1 MGRPGRQRRVVS
13 SRLTPLYVLSP
24 FRPFG
29 EREAEERFFGNRV
42 GASEGE
48 GSTQG
53 AVARLRTGLQP
64 GIGEQLRGEGP
75 RRQGPNPLG
84 SGLVRR
90 STRGSRA
97 MFAARGLIRALRSC
111 SSAPSPRHK
120 PSTKLSVRDALGSQ
134 NTNGERVKVQGW
146 IRSVRSQKEVLFL
159 HVNDGSSL
167 ENLQVVADSSFHSR
181 ELAFGSS
188 VEVQGQ
194 LIKSPSKRQNVEL
207 KAEKIEVVGNCDAK
221 TFPFKYKERHPLEY
235 LRQYP
240 HLRCR
245 TNVLGSIL
253 RVRSEATAAIHSF
266 FKDHGFVHIHTPI
279 ITSNDCEGA
288 GELFQVEP
296 SSKMKLPE
304 ENFFDVPAFLTVSGQ
319 LHLEVMSGA
328 FTRVF
333 TFGPTFRAENSQSR
347 RHLAEFYMVEAEISF
362 IESLQDLMQVMEEL
376 FKSATLMVLSSCP
389 EDVELCHKF
398 IAPGQKDRLEH
409 MLKNNFLI
417 ISYTE
422 AMEILK
428 QASQNFTFTP
438 EWGDDLHTEHEKYL
452 VKHCGN
458 IPVFVINY
466 PLALKP
472 FYMRDNEDGPQH
484 TVAAVDLLV
493 PGVGELFGGSLRE
506 ERFHFLEQRLARLGL
521 TEAYQWYLDL
531 RRFGSVPHGGFGMG
545 FERYLQC
552 ILGID
557 NIKDVIPFPRFTHS
571 CLL

>member
-1 MGRPGRQRRVVS
+1 MLGARRLLGALRFCS
-13 SRLTPLYVLSP
+13 SVPCPKPRTSAKLRV
-24 FRPFG
+24 
-29 EREAEERFFGNRV
+29 REALGV
-42 GASEGE
+42 LDAS
-48 GSTQG
+48 
-53 AVARLRTGLQP
+53 
-64 GIGEQLRGEGP
+64 
-75 RRQGPNPLG
+75 
-84 SGLVRR
+84 
-90 STRGSRA
+90 
-97 MFAARGLIRALRSC
+97 
-111 SSAPSPRHK
+111 
-120 PSTKLSVRDALGSQ
+120 
-134 NTNGERVKVQGW
+134 GERVTVQGW

-167 ENLQVVADSSFHSR
+167 ESLQVVADSSLDSR
-181 ELAFGSS
+181 ELGFGSS

-194 LIKSPSKRQNVEL
+194 LVKSQAKKQNVEL
-207 KAEKIEVVGNCDAK
+207 KAEKIEVIGNCETK
-221 TFPFKYKERHPLEY
+221 VFPIKYKERHPLEF

-245 TNVLGSIL
+245 TNALGSIL
-253 RVRSEATAAIHSF
+253 RVRSEATAAIHSY
-266 FKDHGFVHIHTPI
+266 FKDNGFVHIHTPV

-296 SSKMKLPE
+296 SSKIKVPE
-304 ENFFDVPAFLTVSGQ
+304 ENFFNVPAFLTVSGQ
-319 LHLEVMSGA
+319 LHLEVMAGA
-328 FTRVF
+328 FTQVF

-362 IESLQDLMQVMEEL
+362 LESLQDLMQVMEDL
-376 FKSATLMVLSSCP
+376 FKAATVMVLSNCS

-398 IAPGQKDRLEH
+398 VAPGHRDRLEH

-422 AMEILK
+422 AVEILN

-438 EWGDDLHTEHEKYL
+438 KWGVDLQTEHEKYL
-452 VKHCGN
+452 VKHCGD

-472 FYMRDNEDGPQH
+472 FYMRENEDDPQQ

-493 PGVGELFGGSLRE
+493 PGIGELYGGSLRE
-506 ERFHFLEQRLARLGL
+506 ERYHILEQRLARSGL

-552 ILGID
+552 VLGVN

-571 CLL
+571 CVL

>member
-1 MGRPGRQRRVVS
+1 M
-13 SRLTPLYVLSP
+13 L
-24 FRPFG
+24 
-29 EREAEERFFGNRV
+29 
-42 GASEGE
+42 GA
-48 GSTQG
+48 
-53 AVARLRTGLQP
+53 RCLL
-64 GIGEQLRGEGP
+64 
-75 RRQGPNPLG
+75 
-84 SGLVRR
+84 
-90 STRGSRA
+90 
-97 MFAARGLIRALRSC
+97 RALRSC
-111 SSAPSPRHK
+111 SSAPRPTAG
-120 PSTKLSVRDALGSQ
+120 PAAALSVRAALAVRSPG
-134 NTNGERVKVQGW
+134 GERVKVQGW

-167 ENLQVVADSSFHSR
+167 ENLQVVADSSFASR

-188 VEVQGQ
+188 VEVHGQ
-194 LIKSPSKRQNVEL
+194 LVQSPSKKQNVEL

-221 TFPFKYKERHPLEY
+221 TFPFKYKERYPLEY
-235 LRQYP
+235 LRQFP

-245 TNVLGSIL
+245 TNALGAIL

-266 FKDHGFVHIHTPI
+266 FKESGFVHIHTPI

-296 SSKMKLPE
+296 SSKMQVPE
-304 ENFFDVPAFLTVSGQ
+304 ENFFNVPAFLTVSGQ

-328 FTRVF
+328 FTQVF

-362 IESLQDLMQVMEEL
+362 VESLQDLMQVMEGL
-376 FKSATLMVLSSCP
+376 FKTATMTVLSKCP
-389 EDVELCHKF
+389 EDVELCHRF

-422 AMEILK
+422 AVEILK
-428 QASQNFTFTP
+428 RASQDFTFP
-438 EWGDDLHTEHEKYL
+438 PKWGADLHTEHEKYL
-452 VKHCGN
+452 VKHCGDV
-458 IPVFVINY
+458 PVFVVNY
-466 PLALKP
+466 PLTLKP
-472 FYMRDNEDGPQH
+472 FYMRDNGDGPPP

-506 ERFHFLEQRLARLGL
+506 ERPHFLEQQLARLGL
-521 TEAYQWYLDL
+521 TETYQWYLDL

-552 ILGID
+552 ILGVD

>member
-1 MGRPGRQRRVVS
+1 M
-13 SRLTPLYVLSP
+13 
-24 FRPFG
+24 FG
-29 EREAEERFFGNRV
+29 ARFL
-42 GASEGE
+42 A
-48 GSTQG
+48 
-53 AVARLRTGLQP
+53 
-64 GIGEQLRGEGP
+64 
-75 RRQGPNPLG
+75 
-84 SGLVRR
+84 
-90 STRGSRA
+90 
-97 MFAARGLIRALRSC
+97 RALRSC
-111 SSAPSPRHK
+111 SSAPCPGHR
-120 PSTKLSVRDALGSQ
+120 PPARLSVRDALGAQS
-134 NTNGERVKVQGW
+134 TSGERVKVQGW

-159 HVNDGSSL
+159 HINDGSSL
-167 ENLQVVADSSFHSR
+167 ESLQVVADSSFDNR

-194 LIKSPSKRQNVEL
+194 LVKSPSKKQNMEL
-207 KAEKIEVVGNCDAK
+207 KAEKIEVVGNCDA
-221 TFPFKYKERHPLEY
+221 TD
-235 LRQYP
+235 
-240 HLRCR
+240 
-245 TNVLGSIL
+245 N
-253 RVRSEATAAIHSF
+253 
-266 FKDHGFVHIHTPI
+266 GFVHIHTPI

-296 SSKMKLPE
+296 SSKIKMPE
-304 ENFFDVPAFLTVSGQ
+304 ENFFNVPAFLTVSGQ

-328 FTRVF
+328 FTQVF

-362 IESLQDLMQVMEEL
+362 VESLQDLMQVMEGL
-376 FKSATLMVLSSCP
+376 FKTATMMVLSNCP

-398 IAPGQKDRLEH
+398 IAPGQKERLEH

-422 AMEILK
+422 AVEILK
-428 QASQNFTFTP
+428 QSSQNFTFTP
-438 EWGDDLHTEHEKYL
+438 EWGVDLHTEHEKYL

-506 ERFHFLEQRLARLGL
+506 ERYHFLEQRLARSGL
-521 TEAYQWYLDL
+521 TETYQWYLDL

-571 CLL
+571 CIL

>member
-1 MGRPGRQRRVVS
+1 M
-13 SRLTPLYVLSP
+13 
-24 FRPFG
+24 
-29 EREAEERFFGNRV
+29 
-42 GASEGE
+42 
-48 GSTQG
+48 
-53 AVARLRTGLQP
+53 
-64 GIGEQLRGEGP
+64 
-75 RRQGPNPLG
+75 LG
-84 SGLVRR
+84 VRC
-90 STRGSRA
+90 
-97 MFAARGLIRALRSC
+97 LLRSVRFC
-111 SSAPSPRHK
+111 SSAPFPKHK
-120 PSTKLSVRDALGSQ
+120 PSAKLSVRDALGAQ
-134 NTNGERVKVQGW
+134 NASGERIKIQGW

-167 ENLQVVADSSFHSR
+167 ESLQVVADSGLDSR
-181 ELAFGSS
+181 ELNFGSS

-207 KAEKIEVVGNCDAK
+207 KAEKIKVIGNCDAK
-221 TFPFKYKERHPLEY
+221 DFPIKYKERHPLEY

-240 HLRCR
+240 HFRCR

-253 RVRSEATAAIHSF
+253 RIRSEATAAIHSF
-266 FKDHGFVHIHTPI
+266 FKDSGFVHIHTPI
-279 ITSNDCEGA
+279 ITSNDSEGA
-288 GELFQVEP
+288 GELFQLEP
-296 SSKMKLPE
+296 SGKLKVPE
-304 ENFFDVPAFLTVSGQ
+304 ENFFNVPAFLTVSGQ

-328 FTRVF
+328 FTQVF

-347 RHLAEFYMVEAEISF
+347 RHLAEFYMIEAEISF
-362 IESLQDLMQVMEEL
+362 VDSLQDLMQVIEEL
-376 FKSATLMVLSSCP
+376 FKATTMMVLSKCP

-422 AMEILK
+422 AVEILK

-438 EWGDDLHTEHEKYL
+438 ETRSLCVAEAGVQWCKHGSLQIPPPRLSSFLPTQSPNYLGLQWGADLRTEHEKYL

-466 PLALKP
+466 PLTLKP

-493 PGVGELFGGSLRE
+493 PGVGELFGGGLRE
-506 ERFHFLEQRLARLGL
+506 ERYHFLEERLAR
-521 TEAYQWYLDL
+521 YLDL

-552 ILGID
+552 ILGVD
-557 NIKDVIPFPRFTHS
+557 NIKDVIPFPRFPHS

>member
-1 MGRPGRQRRVVS
+1 M
-13 SRLTPLYVLSP
+13 
-24 FRPFG
+24 
-29 EREAEERFFGNRV
+29 
-42 GASEGE
+42 
-48 GSTQG
+48 
-53 AVARLRTGLQP
+53 
-64 GIGEQLRGEGP
+64 
-75 RRQGPNPLG
+75 LG
-84 SGLVRR
+84 VRC
-90 STRGSRA
+90 
-97 MFAARGLIRALRSC
+97 LLRSVRFC
-111 SSAPSPRHK
+111 SSAPFPKHK
-120 PSTKLSVRDALGSQ
+120 PSAKLSVRDALGTQ
-134 NTNGERVKVQGW
+134 NASGERIKVQGW

-167 ENLQVVADSSFHSR
+167 ESLQVVADSGLDSR
-181 ELAFGSS
+181 ELTFGSS

-207 KAEKIEVVGNCDAK
+207 KAEKIKVIGNCDAK
-221 TFPFKYKERHPLEY
+221 NFPIKYKERHPLEY

-240 HLRCR
+240 HFRCR

-253 RVRSEATAAIHSF
+253 RIRSEATAAIHSF
-266 FKDHGFVHIHTPI
+266 FK
-279 ITSNDCEGA
+279 
-288 GELFQVEP
+288 P
-296 SSKMKLPE
+296 SGKLKLSE
-304 ENFFDVPAFLTVSGQ
+304 ENFFNVPAFLTVSGQ

-328 FTRVF
+328 FTQVF
-333 TFGPTFRAENSQSR
+333 AFGPTFRAENSQSR
-347 RHLAEFYMVEAEISF
+347 RHLAEFYMIEAEISF
-362 IESLQDLMQVMEEL
+362 VDSLQDLMQVIEEL
-376 FKSATLMVLSSCP
+376 FKATTMMVLSKCP

-422 AMEILK
+422 AVEILK

-438 EWGDDLHTEHEKYL
+438 EWGADLQTEHEKYL

-493 PGVGELFGGSLRE
+493 PGVGELFGGGLRE
-506 ERFHFLEQRLARLGL
+506 ERYHFLEERLAR
-521 TEAYQWYLDL
+521 YLDL

-552 ILGID
+552 ILGVD
-557 NIKDVIPFPRFTHS
+557 NIKDVIPFPRFPHS
-571 CLL
+571 CVL